1 MIQDAAV
8 TRESKVSL
16 REVKEESYRALRAIG
31 YSWGQ
36 AQVAGRIAGVSQ
48 VLWGTGISAIVSD
61 ANRFLGSRRPPKVN
75 SSESNVRINARG
87 TRFPTFAP
95 LAFALALGKPNSEI
109 SFRKAALTQ
118 EIATALWDIEEDSA
132 GTFFWGNQ
140 TQGSFTR
147 TVGYSV
153 TDGALY
159 QHGDP
164 LTASPKTWSLS
175 RQVMPEGKL
184 LISLQARGEAI
195 DQSLR
200 SGVVVDP
207 VEWSALKKISWK
219 FLVPE

>member
-8 TRESKVSL
+8 AQESKVSL

-36 AQVAGRIAGVSQ
+36 AQVAGRVAGVSQ
-48 VLWGTGISAIVSD
+48 VLWGTGISAIALD
-61 ANRFLGSRRPPKVN
+61 ANRFLGSRRPPKVTA
-75 SSESNVRINARG
+75 SESAVRINAKG
-87 TRFPTFAP
+87 TKFPTFAP

-109 SFRKAALTQ
+109 SFKNAALTK
-118 EIATALWDIEEDSA
+118 EIATALWDIEEESA
-132 GTFFWGNQ
+132 GTFFWGSQ
-140 TQGSFTR
+140 TRGSSK
-147 TVGYSV
+147 VAIGYSV

-164 LTASPKTWSLS
+164 STASPKTWSLS

-184 LISLQARGEAI
+184 LISLQARREAI
-195 DQSLR
+195 EQSLR

-207 VEWSALKKISWK
+207 AEWSALKKISWK